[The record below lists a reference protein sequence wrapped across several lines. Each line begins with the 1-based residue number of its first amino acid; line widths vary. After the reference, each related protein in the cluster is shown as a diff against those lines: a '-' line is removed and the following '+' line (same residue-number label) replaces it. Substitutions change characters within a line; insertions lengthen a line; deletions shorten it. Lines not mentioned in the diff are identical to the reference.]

1 MSTIGELIKG
11 VFMNRSKNVEKKFSD
26 REIEGLNKANKVDR
40 LRKLC
45 KLGKRISF
53 VVFTPG
59 TESGR
64 RFHCVHLVNAEVKR
78 TSEGNYIITGIDA
91 ELSLNESY
99 NKYSCPSKNIVLT
112 KNFAKD
118 VFRSYRVDRI
128 LNGTILFS

>member
-112 KNFAKD
+112 KSFAKD

>member
-64 RFHCVHLVNAEVKR
+64 RFHCVHLVDAEVKR

-99 NKYSCPSKNIVLT
+99 KESACPSKNIVLT
-112 KNFAKD
+112 KSFAKD
-118 VFRSYRVDRI
+118 VFRSYRIDRI

>member
-99 NKYSCPSKNIVLT
+99 KEYSCPSKNIVLT
-112 KNFAKD
+112 KNFIKD

>member
-64 RFHCVHLVNAEVKR
+64 RFHCVHLVNSEVKR

-99 NKYSCPSKNIVLT
+99 KEYSCPSKNIVLT
-112 KNFAKD
+112 KSFAKD

>member
-11 VFMNRSKNVEKKFSD
+11 VFMNRSKNVEKKFSN

-99 NKYSCPSKNIVLT
+99 KEYSCPSKNIVLT
-112 KNFAKD
+112 KSFAKD